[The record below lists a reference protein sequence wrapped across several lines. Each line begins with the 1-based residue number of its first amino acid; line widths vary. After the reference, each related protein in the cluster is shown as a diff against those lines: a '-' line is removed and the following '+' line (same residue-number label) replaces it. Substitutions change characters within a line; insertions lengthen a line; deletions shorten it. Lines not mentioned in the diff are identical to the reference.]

1 MNNKLMNKQEA
12 EQSAEPF
19 VKEIVNCIAEKRYAD
34 IEKHAVFEEISLSCF
49 TELIEGFLELN
60 ELPYMDRF
68 EVPCNFSPR
77 YEYHQLSC
85 IVYKDGSGF
94 HADYDLTTDGELNDL
109 TLQMDFL
116 FAESGGFVVK
126 VLNAHVM

>member
-1 MNNKLMNKQEA
+1 MDKREA
-12 EQSAEPF
+12 EMLAEPV

-34 IEKHAVFEEISLSCF
+34 IEKYAEFEYLSLSEF
-49 TELIEGFLELN
+49 TEIIEKFLELN

-68 EVPCNFSPR
+68 EVPCTFRPR

-94 HADYDLTTDGELNDL
+94 HVLYGLTTDGELNDL
-109 TLQMDFL
+109 TLRMDFL
-116 FAESGGFVVK
+116 FTESGALAAK
-126 VLNAHVM
+126 VLDAHVM